1 MKVLKEDWSREVSDC
16 INSGKS
22 YMRYAREREINYN
35 QLLYWIK
42 KLEINESKFVELKP
56 AKESTAVAKSPV
68 DRLELELSLPGGVVL
83 RMRGA

>member
-42 KLEINESKFVELKP
+42 RLEQGRFKLRCLEEKQEL
-56 AKESTAVAKSPV
+56 SHQ
-68 DRLELELSLPGGVVL
+68 ELELLLDGVFSRTNTRKVSATL
-83 RMRGA
+83 

>member
-42 KLEINESKFVELKP
+42 KLEIKESKFVELKP
-56 AKESTAVAKSPV
+56 AKESVPAKSSS
-68 DRLELELSLPGGVVL
+68 DYRELELSLPGGVVL